1 MVSLR
6 LPQGSRIS
14 MKEKSTLLLVMV
26 IAFGALL
33 RLWNIHADPGL
44 WLDEV
49 FSAQLAE
56 SPLRDLVL
64 AVPRFD
70 THPPLYY
77 LQLHVWGLFGDGD
90 YWMLLNSVL
99 LDLLVILS
107 LFYIAARHWGRAAGL
122 WVAAIYAVMPLNV
135 FFAQNLRMYALLFLE
150 LVWLWHVLE
159 LRVQAGR
166 ASGGSRIAALGL
178 GLATTLTHG
187 MGFFV
192 VFFVWLQALVRI
204 WRRHHAT
211 QGLRPAALMVLDYLP
226 VALAAGY
233 SLGIGSFRRTEGIT
247 SLDLGGLGVHLTITL
262 FGMEFP
268 IPAVSGYLGV
278 LLFLVPPL
286 KQPRARDIMLWLV
299 LLPAAILLLLT
310 LTVKS
315 VFMYRT
321 LGLFTPFM
329 ALSMGSFYAALWQ
342 GPGRMRNRVLPVL
355 CVILLALASLNSSL
369 AFRKEG
375 YGGVAALWDREA
387 PPDAVL
393 FVEGAVN
400 LWGIARYLPDAP
412 PISALDVQPPVRDGM
427 LALKHKLEGSY
438 FDRAGLFGR
447 RDHLQIGQRQIW
459 PYLAPEQLE
468 GLSAYWILGEEKLS
482 CPRPQDK
489 LLWHSETSGKWLG
502 KCGAVTD

>member
-1 MVSLR
+1 ME
-6 LPQGSRIS
+6 
-14 MKEKSTLLLVMV
+14 EKCKIFLAMV
-26 IAFGALL
+26 IVFGVLL
-33 RLWNIHADPGL
+33 RLWNIHADPSL

-49 FSAQLAE
+49 FSAQMAE

-107 LFYIAARHWGRAAGL
+107 LFHIAGRHWGRSAGL
-122 WVAAIYAVMPLNV
+122 WVAAVYAVMPLNV
-135 FFAQNLRMYALLFLE
+135 FFAQNLRMYALFFLE
-150 LVWLWHVLE
+150 LVWLWHMLE
-159 LRVQAGR
+159 LRVRAGR
-166 ASGGSRIAALGL
+166 TSGGARVGAVLLGL
-178 GLATTLTHG
+178 VTTLTHG

-192 VFFVWLQALVRI
+192 VFFVYLQALVRI
-204 WRRHHAT
+204 WRLHHAT
-211 QGLRPAALMVLDYLP
+211 QGLRPAALLVLDYVP
-226 VALAAGY
+226 VTLAAGY

-247 SLDLGGLGVHLTITL
+247 GLDLTGLGTHLTITL

-268 IPAVSGYLGV
+268 VPAVSGYLGV
-278 LLFLVPPL
+278 LLLLLPPL
-286 KQPRARDIMLWLV
+286 WNARSRGIMLWMV
-299 LLPAAILLLLT
+299 LLPAAMMILLT

-329 ALSMGSFYAALWQ
+329 ALSMGVFHAALWQ
-342 GPGRMRNRVLPVL
+342 GSGRIWNRALPVL
-355 CVILLALASLNSSL
+355 SIAVLALASLNSSL

-375 YGGVAALWDREA
+375 YRDVAVLWDREA
-387 PPDAVL
+387 PLDAVL
-393 FVEGAVN
+393 FVDGSVN

-412 PISALDVQPPVRDGM
+412 RISALEVQPPVRDGM
-427 LALKHKLEGSY
+427 LALKRKLEGSY

-447 RDHLQIGQRQIW
+447 SDHLQVGQRQIW
-459 PYLAPEQLE
+459 PYLAPERLE
-468 GLSAYWILGEEKLS
+468 GLSAYWILGQEKMS
-482 CPRPQDK
+482 CPRPGDR
-489 LLWHSETSGKWLG
+489 LLRESEISGKWLG
-502 KCGAVTD
+502 ECVTAGGG